1 MTIKISLP
9 EGKKLLIKE
18 GDKVGFETPLIK
30 ITENKHLK
38 IPISQILDVSPKKIF
53 LSLTKNI
60 GEAITQGDVLARKK
74 TLFSEK
80 KYISEFTG
88 ILKEIDHTEG
98 TVTLAVQEK
107 EGEKINSYFK
117 GEVKKINDDNLE
129 FEVKEVEKFELKE
142 ASDYFGGEVVTIDN
156 INLNKIKDEIR
167 NKILLV
173 KKIEIYN
180 QLKLEVIGASGYIT
194 IDPLSKHI
202 DIPYARL
209 LNSQDWEKIKKL
221 NFPYVSINKKENI
234 IYFYR

>member
-18 GDKVGFETPLIK
+18 GDKVDFETPFIK
-30 ITENKHLK
+30 VSENKLIK

-60 GEAITQGDVLARKK
+60 GEAITQGDVLAKKK

-88 ILKEIDHTEG
+88 VLKEIDHTEG
-98 TVTLAVQEK
+98 TVTLEVQEK

-117 GEVKKINDDNLE
+117 GDVKKINDDSLE
-129 FEVKEVEKFELKE
+129 FEIKELEKFELKE
-142 ASDYFGGEVVTIDN
+142 TSDYFGGEAVIIDKVS
-156 INLNKIKDEIR
+156 LNKIKDEIQ
-167 NKILLV
+167 NKILIV
-173 KKIEIYN
+173 KKIETYN
-180 QLKLEVIGASGYIT
+180 QLKLEVIGASGYVT
-194 IDPLSKHI
+194 VDSLSKQI

-221 NFPYVSINKKENI
+221 NFPYVSIDKKENV